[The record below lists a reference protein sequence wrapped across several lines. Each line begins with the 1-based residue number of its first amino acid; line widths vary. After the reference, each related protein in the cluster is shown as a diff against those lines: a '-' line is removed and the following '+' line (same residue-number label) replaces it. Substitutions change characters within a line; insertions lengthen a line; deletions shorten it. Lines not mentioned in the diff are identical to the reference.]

1 MRLRL
6 TVLVP
11 MVLLFVIGSAQAL
24 AADLY
29 VIGNLVVAL
38 SHEDV
43 KEVYLGEKQF
53 QGPTRLVPVDNAAA
67 NSVFLSRVLHMSGA
81 RYSASWTKKAFRD
94 ALNPPDIKAGD
105 AEVLDFV
112 KRTPGAIGYVTTAP
126 AGVAVIQ
133 KY

>member
-6 TVLVP
+6 TALIP

-29 VIGNLVVAL
+29 VIGNLVVAM
-38 SHEDV
+38 SPEDV
-43 KEVYLGEKQF
+43 KEAYLGEKQF
-53 QGPTRLVPVDNAAA
+53 HGSTRLVPVDNAAA
-67 NSVFLSRVLHMSGA
+67 NSVFLSRVLHMTGA

-94 ALNPPDIKAGD
+94 ALNPPDIKPGD

-112 KRTPGAIGYVTTAP
+112 KRTPGAIGYVMTTP
-126 AGVAVIQ
+126 AGVVVIQ

>member
-1 MRLRL
+1 MRLKL
-6 TVLVP
+6 TALLP

-29 VIGNLVVAL
+29 VIGNLVVAM
-38 SHEDV
+38 SPEDV
-43 KEVYLGEKQF
+43 KDAYLGEKQF
-53 QGPTRLVPVDNAAA
+53 QGSTRLVPVDNAAA
-67 NSVFLSRVLHMSGA
+67 NSVFLSRVLRMSGA

-112 KRTPGAIGYVTTAP
+112 KRTPGAIGYVTTTP
-126 AGVAVIQ
+126 AGVVVLQ